1 VNTLR
6 HILEQVRPHSAT
18 LETLAAANRRA
29 GSTTDSPSGSA
40 DTVIVSSMLGQ
51 MLDAVDA
58 SADPRL
64 PDAVALLRGWN
75 WLQEDADGNG
85 FYDSPAVAVFNTWW
99 EKVVGSVLLPK
110 IGPAADSTVCGNMI
124 YRLLEGHRAAI
135 PVQADYLG
143 SRTIGQAL
151 TTGLRDALDALTA
164 QYGSASTPAWL
175 QKRAEIFWVPGG
187 IGSVSNT
194 IWMNRGTYGQL
205 VHLGDGHDLRAMN
218 VIAPGQSGDF
228 RSPHFD
234 DQLDLYAT
242 WKYKPMRLTKR
253 SQLEHAES
261 ITTLTA
267 P

>member
-1 VNTLR
+1 MTK
-6 HILEQVRPHSAT
+6 
-18 LETLAAANRRA
+18 
-29 GSTTDSPSGSA
+29 
-40 DTVIVSSMLGQ
+40 VIPTNL
-51 MLDAVDA
+51 
-58 SADPRL
+58 
-64 PDAVALLRGWN
+64 
-75 WLQEDADGNG
+75 
-85 FYDSPAVAVFNTWW
+85 
-99 EKVVGSVLLPK
+99 
-110 IGPAADSTVCGNMI
+110 I
-124 YRLLEGHRAAI
+124 YRLLEGPRSAL
-135 PVQADYLG
+135 PVRADYLG

-151 TTGLRDALDALTA
+151 TTGLKDALDALTA
-164 QYGSASTPAWL
+164 QYGTGATAAWL
-175 QKRAEIFWVPGG
+175 QARAEINWVPGG
-187 IGSVSNT
+187 VGRVSNT

-205 VHLGDGHDLRAMN
+205 VHLGEKEDLRAMN